1 MLLDAVFEMI
11 DKDGDGYVGVQ
22 DLQAL
27 GSEIGSFQD
36 EKTILGMLQKISD
49 EGTKLDK
56 QQFMTIYKKGFFKE
70 ETE

>member
-1 MLLDAVFEMI
+1 MMLDAVFEII

-27 GSEIGSFQD
+27 ASEIGSAQD
-36 EKTILGMLQKISD
+36 DKTVLLMLQKISD

-56 QQFMTIYKKGFFKE
+56 QEFMAIYKKGFFKE
-70 ETE
+70 DSE